1 MEYIQNGKRYSLS
14 YQELRE
20 NHILMAR
27 MSDERFLD
35 ALPQAMHLAC
45 VLCWLKELP
54 SSQVLGDEG
63 IIHQLAHLMHIPDE
77 PLIDLAEIRKQFNE
91 QLALAP

>member
-1 MEYIQNGKRYSLS
+1 MEYLQNGKRYHLS

-20 NHILMAR
+20 SHLQMTR
-27 MSDERFLD
+27 MTDEQFLG
-35 ALPQAMHLAC
+35 ALPKAMHLAC

-54 SSQVLGDEG
+54 ASAVLADDG
-63 IIHQLAHLMHIPDE
+63 IIHQLAHLLHIPDE
-77 PLIDLAEIRKQFNE
+77 PLIDLTEIRKQFNE

>member
-1 MEYIQNGKRYSLS
+1 MDYLVNGRLYSMS
-14 YQELRE
+14 YQELRA
-20 NHILMAR
+20 NHASIVAMTD
-27 MSDERFLD
+27 SEFLG

-45 VLCWLKELP
+45 VLCWLKNLP
-54 SSQVLGDEG
+54 TYVILADDG

-77 PLIDLAEIRKQFNE
+77 PLIDLAEIRKEFNE